1 MHHPATGPRDSAAGE
16 TFSVRH
22 LFQTLRRYLP
32 AILLSFLAVMT
43 GYTILALAL
52 YVASPTQT
60 VTTLQFRLE
69 FNGAEEQR
77 YPNGTRFSPSD
88 ILNTPTLARV
98 FDQNDMKRFMTFSE
112 FKSQLFI
119 VESNRALESLSRE
132 YQAKLA
138 DPKLTPIDRDRLE
151 REYETKSKSLAHND
165 YAINFVRTERLSKV
179 PPTLIKKVLNDVL
192 VAFAEQAMKDRGGLD
207 YRVPVVTRAIFADIN
222 PSSTQNVA
230 ITTDMLRTKIRQAI
244 GAIDTL
250 LQIPGTDVLRTE
262 REQISLPEVRGRF
275 EDILRFNIQP
285 LTRRLAA
292 STVDDRT
299 TVASFMQAQ
308 LEYNTMRAGEARKKE
323 EVLKRALLTYQDP
336 QQSQLASAAAGGTVP
351 PRGTESATGEN
362 VTPQLTESFIDRLVQ
377 LSTQS
382 TDLVYRQRAVEGIIR
397 ESMALVPFESEIAH
411 YENVLSA
418 YASSG
423 GVQPVT
429 EEEARRQLGVAY
441 TSTLATIDQLVEL
454 YRLLSKNLN
463 PGNVMYT
470 ATAPPVQYAERTM
483 SLTRL
488 GVYGVLV
495 GMLALPLI
503 IAACLIH
510 NRMREEDEEELAFEQ
525 QPTQQL
531 T

>member
-1 MHHPATGPRDSAAGE
+1 MHHPATAPRESAAGE

-32 AILLSFLAVMT
+32 AILLSFVAVMI
-43 GYTILALAL
+43 GYTILALAM
-52 YVASPTQT
+52 YVAAPTQT

-88 ILNTPTLARV
+88 IINTPTLARV
-98 FDQNDMKRFMTFSE
+98 FDQNDMKRFMSFAE

-119 VESNRALESLSRE
+119 VESNRALESLARE
-132 YQAKLA
+132 YQSKLA
-138 DPKLTPIDRDRLE
+138 DPRLTSIDRDRLE
-151 REYETKSKSLAHND
+151 REYATKSKSLAHND

-179 PPTLIKKVLNDVL
+179 PPTIVKKVLNDVL
-192 VAFAEQAMKDRGGLD
+192 VSFAEQAMKDRGGLD
-207 YRVPVVTRAIFADIN
+207 FRVPVVTRAIFGDIN
-222 PSSTQNVA
+222 PASAQNVA
-230 ITTDMLRTKIRQAI
+230 ITNDILRTKIRQAI
-244 GAIDTL
+244 RTIDTL

-285 LTRRLAA
+285 LTRSLAA
-292 STVDDRT
+292 SSIDDRAV
-299 TVASFMQAQ
+299 VASFMQAQ
-308 LEYNTMRAGEARKKE
+308 LEYNTMRAAEARKKE
-323 EVLKRALLTYQDP
+323 EVLKSALLTYQDP
-336 QQSQLASAAAGGTVP
+336 QQTRIGTP
-351 PRGTESATGEN
+351 ATSGSTTRGAEGATGEN
-362 VTPQLTESFIDRLVQ
+362 VTPQLTESFIDRIVQ

-382 TDLVYRQRAVEGIIR
+382 TDQQYRQRAVNDIIN
-397 ESMALVPFESEIAH
+397 ESMALVPYESEIEH
-411 YENVLSA
+411 YQNVLSA
-418 YASSG
+418 YSNSG
-423 GVQPVT
+423 GAQPVT
-429 EEEARRQLGVAY
+429 QEEARRQLGVAY
-441 TSTLATIDQLVEL
+441 THTLATIDQLVEL

-470 ATAPPVQYAERTM
+470 ATAPPVQHTERTM
-483 SLTRL
+483 SLMRL

-510 NRMREEDEEELAFEQ
+510 NRMREEDEEELALDS
-525 QPTQQL
+525 QPSQQL
-531 T
+531 S

>member
-1 MHHPATGPRDSAAGE
+1 MHHPATAPRDSAAGE

-22 LFQTLRRYLP
+22 LFMTLRRYLP
-32 AILLSFLAVMT
+32 AILLSFLAVMI

-52 YVASPTQT
+52 YVSAPTQT

-98 FDQNDMKRFMTFSE
+98 FDQNDMKRFMTFAE

-119 VESNRALESLSRE
+119 VESNRALESLARE

-138 DPKLTPIDRDRLE
+138 DPKLSPIDRDRLE
-151 REYETKSKSLAHND
+151 REYDTKSKSLAHND

-179 PPTLIKKVLNDVL
+179 PPTIIKKVLNDVL

-230 ITTDMLRTKIRQAI
+230 ITTDMLRTKIRHAI

-250 LQIPGTDVLRTE
+250 LEIPGTDVLRTE

-308 LEYNTMRAGEARKKE
+308 LEYNSMRAAEARKKE
-323 EVLKRALLTYQDP
+323 EVLKRALVTYQDP
-336 QQSQLASAAAGGTVP
+336 QRSQVASAAGSTTL
-351 PRGTESATGEN
+351 PRGTEGTTGEN

-382 TDLVYRQRAVEGIIR
+382 TDLGYRQRAVDDIIR

-418 YASSG
+418 YATSG

-429 EEEARRQLGVAY
+429 EDEARRQLGVAY
-441 TSTLATIDQLVEL
+441 ANTLATIDQLVEL

-470 ATAPPVQYAERTM
+470 TTAPPVQHTERTM
-483 SLTRL
+483 SLMRL
-488 GVYGVLV
+488 GIYGVLV
-495 GMLALPLI
+495 GMLSLPLI

-510 NRMREEDEEELAFEQ
+510 NRMREENEEELAFEQ